1 MPVTTAAA
9 SFGLPA
15 TTTPSNAGASRSSQP
30 MSADPNVACCRTG
43 SDRPAAWGMGTC
55 SSVFV
60 ACSTPVVPHTRT
72 TSSAARATRP
82 ARIDQAGATIA
93 IAEAAARQA
102 RAISAV
108 PAASR
113 TSPLASQDASQSPRA
128 AGGQSHQRGLP
139 LKIPPAAASAGVPKV
154 ASSARACGPPGTK
167 LMIATP
173 AASSAAGTVS
183 QPQLRPWTRACR
195 AGAAAVA
202 ACAAQR
208 TAYDGTSES
217 VSSRRCRPCGRA
229 PRAGSGCPR
238 ASRTSTTSPAARRS
252 ARG

>member
-1 MPVTTAAA
+1 
-9 SFGLPA
+9 
-15 TTTPSNAGASRSSQP
+15 

-43 SDRPAAWGMGTC
+43 SDRPAAWGMCVC

-60 ACSTPVVPHTRT
+60 ACSTPVVPQTRM

-82 ARIDQAGATIA
+82 LRIDQAGATIA

-102 RAISAV
+102 RAISVV

-113 TSPLASQDASQSPRA
+113 TSPLASQAASQSPTA
-128 AGGQSHQRGLP
+128 AGGQTHQRELP
-139 LKIPPAAASAGVPKV
+139 LQIPPAAASTGVPNV
-154 ASSARACGPPGTK
+154 ASSASACGPPGTK

-173 AASSAAGTVS
+173 AASRAAGTAS
-183 QPQLRPWTRACR
+183 QTQLRPRALACR
-195 AGAAAVA
+195 AGAATVA

-208 TAYDGTSES
+208 TAYDGTRES

-252 ARG
+252 APG